1 MGKDE
6 AGERWA
12 GPDRAG
18 LVGQIEFV
26 VYLRA
31 MEKSFKQGIRS
42 SSAFRG
48 RQVA

>member
-12 GPDRAG
+12 GPDHAG
-18 LVGQIEFV
+18 SIGQIEFV

-42 SSAFRG
+42 SNAFRG

>member
-12 GPDRAG
+12 GPDHAG
-18 LVGQIEFV
+18 LVGQTESV

-42 SSAFRG
+42 SNAFRG